1 MYFIRIRD
9 ARFLENSVEVFNRVF
24 SRANSAQKFAAF
36 VIALLLS
43 GLAFSAPAHDEHKHD
58 GGMAP
63 GKSGNTVELGTSA
76 AVDGHGVLWIVSKE
90 ADQSGDYVVLQASR
104 DQGQTWSAPR
114 RLQHEPETAISAEGE
129 NRPKLAFGSK
139 SEIYVTYTKP
149 LAKPYTADIRFIRSI
164 DNGQTFL
171 PPVTVHAN
179 RDVITHRFESMIVD
193 KSGRIYVAW
202 IDKRDLEAAAK
213 RKEKYAGAALYYAVS
228 DDSGATF
235 KGDYKVAEHSCE
247 CCRIALALNAE
258 GKPVALWRHVFE
270 PNARDHAII
279 ALTADGKLAPLVRA
293 TFDDWRVDACP
304 HHGPSLAYAA
314 DGTRHQT
321 WFNVKGN
328 DGGVFYA
335 SADAAGLLRKPMQLG
350 SAQATHADVA
360 VQGQTVV
367 VVWKQFDGKSTS
379 ILAKLSSDAGLTWR
393 DKELARTQGNSDQ
406 PHLVVV
412 DAGPLLIW
420 RTQNEGVQTVAAK

>member
-1 MYFIRIRD
+1 M
-9 ARFLENSVEVFNRVF
+9 AVFNR
-24 SRANSAQKFAAF
+24 RNIAQKIAAL
-36 VIALLLS
+36 VIAVLS
-43 GLAFSAPAHDEHKHD
+43 GVTFSASAHDSRKHG

-63 GKSGNTVELGTSA
+63 GKSDKAGELGTSA
-76 AVDGHGVLWIVSKE
+76 AIDSHGTLWIVGKE
-90 ADQSGDYVVLQASR
+90 ADKSGDYVVLQASR
-104 DQGQTWSAPR
+104 DRGQTWSAPR
-114 RLQHEPETAISAEGE
+114 RLQREPETAISADGE
-129 NRPKLAFGSK
+129 NRPKLAFGSGG
-139 SEIYVTYTKP
+139 ELYVTYTKP

-164 DNGQTFL
+164 DGGQTFS
-171 PPVTVHAN
+171 PPITVHAN

-202 IDKRDLEAAAK
+202 IDKRDLEAATA

-279 ALTADGKLAPLVRA
+279 ELAADGKLAPLTRA

-304 HHGPSLAYAA
+304 HHGPSLAFAA

-328 DGGVFYA
+328 DGGVFYGA
-335 SADAAGLLRKPMQLG
+335 ADASGLLRKPMRLG
-350 SAQATHADVA
+350 SAQAAHADVA

-367 VVWKQFDGKSTS
+367 LAWKQFDGKSTS
-379 ILAKLSSDAGLTWR
+379 ILAKLSSDGGLTWR
-393 DKELARTQGNSDQ
+393 DKTLAQTQGNSDQ
-406 PHLVVV
+406 PRLLVSETG
-412 DAGPLLIW
+412 ALLIW
-420 RTQNEGVQTVAAK
+420 RTQNEGVQVVAAK